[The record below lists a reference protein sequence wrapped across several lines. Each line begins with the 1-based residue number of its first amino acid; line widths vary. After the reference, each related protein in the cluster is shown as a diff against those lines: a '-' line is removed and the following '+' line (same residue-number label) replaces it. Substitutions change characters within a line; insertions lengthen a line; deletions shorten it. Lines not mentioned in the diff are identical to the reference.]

1 MAPPYKPVQVGHNP
15 NRLTGEV
22 VMVRQPGCDPWPM
35 KVRER
40 LFDVYVTNPA
50 GTDYESVVA
59 VTGWGGTPG
68 GESWRTVP
76 VAWCSAPTKAERKRF
91 SIAEAADHA
100 LRTQA

>member
-35 KVRER
+35 KVRSYETDQ
-40 LFDVYVTNPA
+40 LVTMVD
-50 GTDYESVVA
+50 GSDYELVTC
-59 VTGWGGTPG
+59 VTGWGGMPG

-91 SIAEAADHA
+91 SIAEAADYA
-100 LRTQA
+100 MRTQA